1 MKYKFGEA
9 KTWQLTDKQFF
20 FYFLGSEMVTCQ
32 RLDYPFFISN
42 QEHLIWIDQGMEIVN
57 QRMGRDQAALGPSL
71 WDGVRFQN
79 GYPASDQKKF
89 CIAGGKNPYFQANE
103 IEIYGVDF

>member
-1 MKYKFGEA
+1 
-9 KTWQLTDKQFF
+9 
-20 FYFLGSEMVTCQ
+20 
-32 RLDYPFFISN
+32 
-42 QEHLIWIDQGMEIVN
+42 
-57 QRMGRDQAALGPSL
+57 MGRDQAALGPSL

-79 GYPASDQKKF
+79 GYPASDQSKF